1 MTRRAMTQKL
11 YPLITAAIF
20 AIIALAHLV
29 RVALDWSVA
38 IGGWS
43 APMWLSWLAAV
54 AAGALAFYGFKLVR
68 QPE

>member
-1 MTRRAMTQKL
+1 MNQKQ
-11 YPLITAAIF
+11 YSLITAAIF
-20 AIIALAHLV
+20 AILALAHLV
-29 RVALDWSVA
+29 RVTLDWSVT

-54 AAGALAFYGFKLVR
+54 VAGALAFYGFKLGR